1 MGIWVLFVRFFVDFS
16 IFLFSDFR
24 DFWAPLRKN
33 LKKMVK
39 FGILID
45 YFRII
50 DRQTG
55 FWKYGPHISINQRN
69 PAYANLVIEWEITEV
84 GEDHRSWGGS
94 QKLGRITEVGEGDRE
109 RGEGHGSGKNLWSD
123 SKWGGVYTMSSQK
136 LSLLVSWTPFLF
148 LLSIRWILKSRD
160 PCYTL

>member
-1 MGIWVLFVRFFVDFS
+1 
-16 IFLFSDFR
+16 
-24 DFWAPLRKN
+24 LRKN

-94 QKLGRITEVGEGDRE
+94 QKLGRGTANVGKVTEVEKICEVIVNGEECIQCLHRSFRYWCHE
-109 RGEGHGSGKNLWSD
+109 RHSYFYYQSGE
-123 SKWGGVYTMSSQK
+123 Y
-136 LSLLVSWTPFLF
+136 
-148 LLSIRWILKSRD
+148 
-160 PCYTL
+160 